1 MVNRY
6 SKYMALKSVM
16 EDVFGVDAWYA
27 LKESNHIPTWRKY
40 AQKLLKSIE
49 FSINDTVEIYD
60 EEWMQQIDDCF
71 HRGSSLLKSS
81 EEIDEIIAVL
91 AGVLA
96 NVSFLQIGHM
106 PRRKGGQ
113 KSPSFRKGNWKFDS
127 FRSVVYLQTKEQQEN
142 LFLHHQYGKIG
153 PSKKQDLR
161 GEYYRSKSKLS
172 FSKWCKLN
180 GHA

>member
-1 MVNRY
+1 MVNQY

-16 EDVFGVDAWYA
+16 EDVFGADAWYA

-49 FSINDTVEIYD
+49 FSIKDTVEIYD
-60 EEWMQQIDDCF
+60 EEWMQLIEDCI

-81 EEIDEIIAVL
+81 DEIDEIIAVL
-91 AGVLA
+91 AGVLV

-106 PRRKGGQ
+106 PRRKGGK
-113 KSPSFRKGNWKFDS
+113 KSPSFRKGNWKFDG

-142 LFLHHQYGKIG
+142 LFLHNQYIKIG
-153 PSKKQDLR
+153 FDKQHDLR
-161 GEYYRSKSKLS
+161 GEHYRSKSKLPYS
-172 FSKWCKLN
+172 EWCKLN